1 MADMGDENI
10 SDDEDDVGFTG
21 EILLDMTGWL
31 HLVVGVGD
39 STPLLLYK
47 RTKMIF
53 FISIQKRMLK
63 SSNKHVV
70 QGVSNV
76 VVR

>member
-10 SDDEDDVGFTG
+10 SDDEDGVGFTG

-39 STPLLLYK
+39 STPL
-47 RTKMIF
+47 
-53 FISIQKRMLK
+53 
-63 SSNKHVV
+63 
-70 QGVSNV
+70 
-76 VVR
+76 